1 MNTEELINRILQK
14 DRRALA
20 KAITLIES
28 KNYEHK
34 KQAKILLEGIFPH
47 SGNSIRIGISGIPGV
62 GKSTF
67 IEAFGMFLIELGYKV
82 AVLAIDPTSHITGGS
97 ILGDKTRMEILSR
110 QENSFIRPSPSGDSL
125 GGVARKTRE
134 SIFLCEAGGYNIIII
149 ETLGVGQSEIAV
161 ASMVDFFVLM
171 QLPNAGDELQG
182 IKRGIME
189 VANAVVINKAD
200 GDNYKR
206 ALLSKKQIENAI
218 SFLKAMEKNVNI
230 PVLLASAKEKKG
242 IKELWNIIR
251 EYVKI
256 SKESGLFEQKRE
268 KQAKEWMWSVVRDGL
283 KDMLFGNEQV
293 KNIAKEMENAVEKK
307 ITTPSLAAEKI
318 LQTFKKYG
326 C

>member
-1 MNTEELINRILQK
+1 MNIEELINRILQG

-28 KNYEHK
+28 KKYEHK
-34 KQAKILLEGIFPH
+34 KQAKMLLESVLPH
-47 SGNSIRIGISGIPGV
+47 VGDSVRIGISGVPGV

-97 ILGDKTRMEILSR
+97 ILGDKTRMEVLSR
-110 QENSFIRPSPSGDSL
+110 QENAFIRPSPSGDSL

-189 VANAVVINKAD
+189 VADAVIINKAD

-206 ALLSKKQIENAI
+206 ALLSKRQIENAI
-218 SFLKAMEKNVNI
+218 NLLKPIEKGANI
-230 PVLLASAKEKKG
+230 PVLLVSAREKKG

-256 SKESGLFEQKRE
+256 SKKSGLFEQKRK

-283 KDMLFGNEQV
+283 KDMLFENKQV
-293 KNIAKEMENAVEKK
+293 KNVAKEMENAVEDRT
-307 ITTPSLAAEKI
+307 TTPSLAAEKI

>member
-1 MNTEELINRILQK
+1 MNTEQLKREILDGQ
-14 DRRALA
+14 RRALA

-28 KNYEHK
+28 KNPEHK
-34 KQAKILLEGIFPH
+34 KEAKRLLESILPYA
-47 SGNSIRIGISGIPGV
+47 GNSIRIGISGVPGV

-67 IEAFGMFLIELGYKV
+67 IEAFGMFLIDKGYRV

-110 QENSFIRPSPSGDSL
+110 QENAFIRPSPSGDSL
-125 GGVARKTRE
+125 GGVATKTRE
-134 SIFLCEAGGYNIIII
+134 SIFLCEAAGYNIIIV
-149 ETLGVGQSEIAV
+149 ETVGVGQSEVAL
-161 ASMVDFFVLM
+161 ASMVDFFTLM

-189 VANAVVINKAD
+189 VADAVVINKAD
-200 GDNYKR
+200 EDNYKR
-206 ALLSKKQIENAI
+206 ALLSKRQIENAI
-218 SFLKAMEKNVNI
+218 SILKPIEKNWNI

-242 IKELWNIIR
+242 IKELWNIIE

-256 SKESGLFEQKRE
+256 RKKNGLFEKNRQN
-268 KQAKEWMWSVVRDGL
+268 QAKQWMWSVVREGL
-283 KDMLFGNEQV
+283 KDMLFNNKHV
-293 KNIAKEMENAVEKK
+293 KDCAKEMEEAVKNK
-307 ITTPSLAAEKI
+307 ITTPSLAAETI

>member
-1 MNTEELINRILQK
+1 M
-14 DRRALA
+14 
-20 KAITLIES
+20 
-28 KNYEHK
+28 
-34 KQAKILLEGIFPH
+34 LLESVLPH
-47 SGNSIRIGISGIPGV
+47 VGDSVRIGISGVPGV

-97 ILGDKTRMEILSR
+97 ILGDKTRMEVLSR
-110 QENSFIRPSPSGDSL
+110 QKNAFIRPSPSGDSL

-189 VANAVVINKAD
+189 VADAVIINKAD

-206 ALLSKKQIENAI
+206 ALLSKRQIENAI
-218 SFLKAMEKNVNI
+218 NLLKPIEKGANI
-230 PVLLASAKEKKG
+230 PVLLVSAREKKG

-256 SKESGLFEQKRE
+256 SKKSGLFEQKRK

-283 KDMLFGNEQV
+283 KDMLFENKQV
-293 KNIAKEMENAVEKK
+293 KNVAKEMENAVEDRT
-307 ITTPSLAAEKI
+307 TTPSLAAEKI